1 MSMMHTRIFGM
12 RFHSNESLQP
22 GTGEIASFLDRRRA
36 PGSPE
41 RHRDDLAAYAGLLG
55 RIEAYEAGQMQMM
68 QGLDLGDRML
78 LGALSHSQFFSS
90 GLRIAV
96 EEYKY
101 HLGQLDGIDLAKPAD
116 FIRAAEEEL
125 RKLDRKKKEDQ
136 PKIARFTAMITQRR
150 KDQDELER
158 RRRMLAGELCHIA
171 VYVRDNLAKV
181 RKRSEEAITRLAA
194 LQVSGEVSGRLVG
207 DLKAHFKDQVRDNR
221 DLAGGV
227 TKEYLETLKG
237 EVPQLA
243 QQLSRLLLEDLY
255 AVTRT
260 FEALHDHVRD
270 VNIQIETLTA
280 QAEAVRERAGGR
292 GADVFGRIERVLVAL
307 ITKFPAGEALHP
319 GPEGPQSALLREK
332 RREMLDQVLGQL
344 RSMRPAVRTT

>member
-1 MSMMHTRIFGM
+1 M
-12 RFHSNESLQP
+12 
-22 GTGEIASFLDRRRA
+22 
-36 PGSPE
+36 
-41 RHRDDLAAYAGLLG
+41 
-55 RIEAYEAGQMQMM
+55 
-68 QGLDLGDRML
+68 
-78 LGALSHSQFFSS
+78 
-90 GLRIAV
+90 
-96 EEYKY
+96 
-101 HLGQLDGIDLAKPAD
+101 
-116 FIRAAEEEL
+116 
-125 RKLDRKKKEDQ
+125 
-136 PKIARFTAMITQRR
+136 
-150 KDQDELER
+150 
-158 RRRMLAGELCHIA
+158 
-171 VYVRDNLAKV
+171 
-181 RKRSEEAITRLAA
+181 
-194 LQVSGEVSGRLVG
+194 
-207 DLKAHFKDQVRDNR
+207 RDNR

-307 ITKFPAGEALHP
+307 ITKFPAAEALQP
-319 GPEGPQSALLREK
+319 GPEGPHSALLREK

-344 RSMRPAVRTT
+344 RSTRPAVRMT